1 MTDRGLLAKLSQ
13 RTPISL
19 GAKVGDIVHSAPIYG
34 EVSSGGGAI
43 FAVEIL
49 AVVEG

>member
-34 EVSSGGGAI
+34 EVSSGGAPSSRSR
-43 FAVEIL
+43 FWL
-49 AVVEG
+49 